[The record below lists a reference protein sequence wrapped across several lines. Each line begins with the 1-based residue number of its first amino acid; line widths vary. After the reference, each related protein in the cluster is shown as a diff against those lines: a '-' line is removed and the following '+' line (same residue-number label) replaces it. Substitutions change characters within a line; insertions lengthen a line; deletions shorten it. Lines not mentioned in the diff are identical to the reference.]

1 MKAHSISC
9 FENSCKLSVIL
20 NDIILQLYS
29 RRGSPDV
36 DGTLQIKRRLDTWRE
51 NLPENLKY
59 DPENLPAYCPPPHIM
74 SQNLLYHTTI
84 ILLHRPF
91 WSTSE
96 HHIACR
102 KAAENLEK
110 LLLLLE
116 KTFGFSRITYLMSY
130 CIYTAASVMIK
141 DAKAGDVEA
150 NWKMQTFLRALKQGI
165 KTCPLIQRSLD
176 IINNNL
182 QSKTPKLT
190 SLHDIPTTENIATA
204 NYLPAFPY
212 SDLEFTNQ
220 FAAERY
226 STGMDLDA
234 FSLLDSFPEN
244 HVNTATGEW
253 YSG

>member
-29 RRGSPDV
+29 RRGSPDLE
-36 DGTLQIKRRLDTWRE
+36 GTLQIKRRLDEWRR
-51 NLPENLKY
+51 NLPEYLKY
-59 DPENLPAYCPPPHIM
+59 DPDNLPACCPPPHIM
-74 SQNLLYHTTI
+74 TQNMLYHTTI

-102 KAAENLEK
+102 TAADNLEK

-116 KTFGFSRITYLMSY
+116 KTFGFTRITYLMSY

-141 DAKAGDVEA
+141 DVKAGDLQA
-150 NWKMQTFLRALKQGI
+150 NETMQTFLRALKQGI

-176 IINNNL
+176 IINNSL
-182 QSKTPKLT
+182 QSKTPKLA
-190 SLHDIPTTENIATA
+190 SLNDIFTAEGIATA

-212 SDLEFTNQ
+212 LDVGFTNQ
-220 FAAERY
+220 FTADRNA
-226 STGMDLDA
+226 TGIDLDG
-234 FSLLDSFPEN
+234 FSLLDSFPEQHIN
-244 HVNTATGEW
+244 IETGEW
-253 YSG
+253 YTG